1 MLHSIKKYAATVER
15 LKKYSYKNLD
25 QIQG

>member
-1 MLHSIKKYAATVER
+1 MLHSIKKYAATVKR

-25 QIQG
+25 QMGG